1 MAKPSSPL
9 GRQDILQ
16 RVGDLR
22 QWGGT
27 RLVTLEEGAERGV
40 RVVEV
45 STAAGLDFGVVVDRA
60 LDIGWFRWHGR
71 ACAWLSPTGFTGP
84 WYREPEG
91 MGFLRSFAGGLIATC
106 GLDHILFPQVDA
118 HDTYGY
124 PGRTETSYGLHG
136 RVSSTPGVLRHHGT
150 TWDGD
155 TPRIVVEGD
164 VRQAGALAEN
174 LVLRR
179 RVSTTLDGLDVL
191 IEDEVTNEGHH
202 QTPHMY
208 LYHMNLGAPLLD
220 VGTELVAPIVET
232 TWRTPTAQTPGEH
245 LEVPAPRA
253 GFLEQAF
260 LHDMA
265 RSDDGTVSVGLVNR
279 SAADGPWGLEV
290 RYDAEA
296 FPVFLQWR
304 YLDAGTYVIG
314 FEPSTNGVGGRE
326 ADRAAGRLILL
337 EPGESRHYRTLVRV
351 LPDAAACDELR
362 DRVARALEGARS
374 S

>member
-1 MAKPSSPL
+1 VAKPGAPL
-9 GRQDILQ
+9 GRRDILE

-45 STAAGLDFGVVVDRA
+45 STSAGLDFGVVVDRA
-60 LDIGWFRWHGR
+60 LDIGWFRWQGK
-71 ACAWLSPTGFTGP
+71 ACAWLSPTGFAGP

-91 MGFLRSFAGGLIATC
+91 MGFLRSFGGGLIATC

-118 HDTYGY
+118 HDTYNY
-124 PGRTETSYGLHG
+124 PGRSETSYGLHG
-136 RVSSTPGVLRHHGT
+136 RVSSTPGILGRHGT

-155 TPRIVVEGD
+155 AAALVVEGD

-174 LVLRR
+174 LVLHRR
-179 RVSTTLDGLDVL
+179 ISTPLDGLEVL
-191 IEDEVTNEGHH
+191 IEDEVTNDGHYP
-202 QTPHMY
+202 TPHMY
-208 LYHMNLGAPLLD
+208 LYHMNLGAPLLAE
-220 VGTELVAPIVET
+220 GTAVVAPILET
-232 TWRTPTAQTPGEH
+232 TWRTPTATTPGEH
-245 LEVPAPRA
+245 LEVPAPRS

-260 LHDMA
+260 MHTMA
-265 RSDDGTVSVGLVNR
+265 QAEDGSVSLGLVNETGE
-279 SAADGPWGLEV
+279 APWGLEV
-290 RYDAEA
+290 RYDGNA

-314 FEPSTNGVGGRE
+314 FEPATNGIDGRDK
-326 ADRAAGRLILL
+326 DREAGRLIIL
-337 EPGESRHYRTLVRV
+337 EPGESRRYRTLVRV
-351 LPDAAACDELR
+351 LPDAAACDDLR
-362 DRVARALEGARS
+362 VRVRSSVESARS